1 MDRQLCWRDH
11 KSSPD
16 SYVCGPY
23 VRRHWR
29 WSDPSAYPP
38 VTGHGRGKLSV
49 CSMLIAFPFLFLF
62 VLFIYLN
69 IKYSNPYKLTFVFG
83 KKGAGKSCYMVR
95 QMHRYLRK
103 GWNVYTD
110 MADIKIPG
118 VRLISVGSLS
128 EFKPEPHSL
137 VCLDEVGISMDN
149 RSYKSFPPGLRD
161 FFKYV
166 RKMQVVV
173 IMNSQA
179 FDVDKKVRD
188 TTDRMILLQSAGSLF
203 CLARPIRRTIT
214 LTEPSADSESRI
226 ADVLRF
232 TLVFDW
238 KLYYMPAYFRYF
250 DSKSMPP
257 RDDVPYTVVE
267 SEERYAR
274 GPLYNFFRDVI
285 DLVKFKADSLRRRE

>member
-1 MDRQLCWRDH
+1 MAIC
-11 KSSPD
+11 
-16 SYVCGPY
+16 
-23 VRRHWR
+23 
-29 WSDPSAYPP
+29 
-38 VTGHGRGKLSV
+38 
-49 CSMLIAFPFLFLF
+49 LIFILVVVFVFLN
-62 VLFIYLN
+62 Y
-69 IKYSNPYKLTFVFG
+69 KYRNPYKLTFVFG
-83 KKGAGKSCYMVR
+83 KKGAGKSCFMVR
-95 QMHRYLRK
+95 QMHRYLKK

-118 VRLISVGSLS
+118 VRIISVGSLS

-188 TTDRMILLQSAGSLF
+188 TTDHMLLLQSIGSLF
-203 CLARPIRRTIT
+203 CVARPIYRSIT
-214 LTEPSADSESRI
+214 LTAPSAESESRI
-226 ADVLRF
+226 ADMLRF
-232 TLVFDW
+232 AWIFSW
-238 KLYYMPAYFRYF
+238 RFYYMPAYFRYF
-250 DSKSMPP
+250 DSKSMPS

-267 SEERYAR
+267 SDDRYSR
-274 GPLYNFFRDVI
+274 GPFYNLFKDVI
-285 DLVKFKADSLRRRE
+285 DFVTYKADSFRHR